1 MATRLPWIGTRTA
14 AGAGRPRWQH
24 ARGLVPALLAAGLAA
39 LLSTS
44 AARNET
50 LAVDGRG
57 TPAAAAASAAAPVAA
72 APARLVAAAEP
83 DIEAVAGTIAR
94 RYRLSEEATRE
105 LVGAAYGEGRR
116 IGLDPLLIIA
126 VMAVESRFNPFAQS
140 DGGAIGLMQVIP
152 RYHADQFVAGRGE
165 SVLDPRTN
173 IGLGARVLKEYIRRG
188 GTEAAGLQLY
198 NGAADDASN
207 SYANKVLGERQRL
220 QDALRRWHER
230 NRA

>member
-1 MATRLPWIGTRTA
+1 MATRWPAMGTRSA
-14 AGAGRPRWQH
+14 SGARRARWQH
-24 ARGLVPALLAAGLAA
+24 ARGVVPALLAAGLAA
-39 LLSTS
+39 LLSAS

-50 LAVDGRG
+50 LAADSSGA
-57 TPAAAAASAAAPVAA
+57 PAAAEAGAAAPAAA
-72 APARLVAAAEP
+72 APARLAPAAEP

-94 RYRLSEEATRE
+94 RYRISEEATRE

-126 VMAVESRFNPFAQS
+126 VMAVESHFNPFAQS

-152 RYHADQFVAGRGE
+152 RYHADQFLAGRGE

-173 IGLGARVLKEYIRRG
+173 IGVGARVLKEYIRRG
-188 GTEAAGLQLY
+188 GTESAGLQLY

-220 QDALRRWHER
+220 QEALRRWHER

>member
-1 MATRLPWIGTRTA
+1 MATRLPLVGTRTGF
-14 AGAGRPRWQH
+14 GAGRVRWQH
-24 ARGLVPALLAAGLAA
+24 ARGLAPALLAAGLAA

-50 LAVDGRG
+50 LAAQGG
-57 TPAAAAASAAAPVAA
+57 GAPAAAPATVPVPAAT
-72 APARLVAAAEP
+72 APARLVAVAEP
-83 DIEAVAGTIAR
+83 DIEAVADTIAR
-94 RYRLSEEATRE
+94 RYRISQEATRE

-152 RYHADQFVAGRGE
+152 RYHADQFLPGGGE

-173 IGLGARVLKEYIRRG
+173 ISLGARVLKEYIRRG
-188 GTEAAGLQLY
+188 GTESAGLQLY

-207 SYANKVLGERQRL
+207 GYANKVLGERQRL
-220 QDALRRWHER
+220 QEALRRWHER

>member
-1 MATRLPWIGTRTA
+1 MATRLPWSGTRTT
-14 AGAGRPRWQH
+14 AGTGRARWRH
-24 ARGLVPALLAAGLAA
+24 TRGAVPALLATGVAA
-39 LLSTS
+39 LLSAS
-44 AARNET
+44 AARNQT
-50 LAVDGRG
+50 LAAAAAPAVAA
-57 TPAAAAASAAAPVAA
+57 TAAPAAAA
-72 APARLVAAAEP
+72 PAQLVAAAEP
-83 DIEAVAGTIAR
+83 DIEAVADTIAR
-94 RYRLSEEATRE
+94 RYRISQEATRE

-152 RYHADQFVAGRGE
+152 RYHANQLVAGRGE

-173 IGLGARVLKEYIRRG
+173 ISLGARVLKEYIRRG
-188 GTEAAGLQLY
+188 GTELAGLQLY

-220 QDALRRWHER
+220 QDALHHWHER